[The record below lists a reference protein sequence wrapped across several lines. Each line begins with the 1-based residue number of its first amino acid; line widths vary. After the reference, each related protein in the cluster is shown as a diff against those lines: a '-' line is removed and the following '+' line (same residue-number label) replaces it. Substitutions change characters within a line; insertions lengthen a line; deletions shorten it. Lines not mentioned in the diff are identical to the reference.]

1 MDTKYSAWVRGLARG
16 RENDDWEK
24 NGCLPARSVFGDNIP
39 RGLALRGLVV
49 VNDRER
55 YKSNDNELWMLIE

>member
-24 NGCLPARSVFGDNIP
+24 NGCLPVRSVFGDNIL
-39 RGLALRGLVV
+39 RGLARGGG
-49 VNDRER
+49 ER
-55 YKSNDNELWMLIE
+55 S